1 MKIIVSP
8 DSFKGSLDATM
19 VAQTI
24 QRAIQATKPSFH
36 VQTLPVADGGEGT
49 LESLVQAT
57 NGQLIHLSVHDPL
70 ERMIDTYYGVLGNG
84 LYVIEMAKAS
94 GLPLIEKSLRN
105 PLISTTYGTGE
116 CIRHA
121 LDRGAR
127 QFMIGIGGSATNDG
141 GLGMLRALGMKFY
154 TANEKE
160 IIVPKDLHKLAHI
173 DDTQFD
179 SRIQQCT
186 FTIACDVDNPFIGP
200 SGASAV
206 FGPQKG
212 ATPEMVKTLDRHLT
226 HFADV
231 IARTGRIAL
240 HDVAGA
246 GAAGGLGGA
255 FLAFF
260 PATLQSG
267 IDVVLDAIQ
276 FDDALQGADV
286 VITGE
291 GKSDAQTLSGK
302 APVGILHRAKK
313 LNIKTVLLS
322 AIIED
327 YEQLAKVFDHM
338 YAIVDGDVTAQMSLM
353 EPEKY
358 LYNKVVEI
366 VDDL

>member
-8 DSFKGSLDATM
+8 DSFKGSLDATV

-24 QRAIQATKPSFH
+24 REAILSKRPSFD

-57 NGQLIHLSVHDPL
+57 NGQLIDVNVHNPL
-70 ERMIDTYYGVLGNG
+70 HQPIETYYGVLGNG
-84 LYVIEMAKAS
+84 AYMIEMAKAS
-94 GLPLIEKSLRN
+94 GLPLLEAAERN
-105 PLISTTYGTGE
+105 PLLATTYGTGE

-127 QFMIGIGGSATNDG
+127 QFIIGIGGSATNDG

-154 TANEKE
+154 TADKVE
-160 IIVPKDLHKLAHI
+160 ITVPRELHALAHI
-173 DDTQFD
+173 DATQFD
-179 SRIQQCT
+179 ARIQQCQ
-186 FTIACDVDNPFIGP
+186 FTIACDVDNPFVGP
-200 SGASAV
+200 NGASAV

-212 ATPEMVKTLDRHLT
+212 ATPEMVELLDANLT
-226 HFADV
+226 HFADEIV
-231 IARTGRIAL
+231 KSGRIAL
-240 HDVAGA
+240 HNEPGA

-276 FDDALQGADV
+276 FDEALKGADI

-291 GKSDAQTLSGK
+291 GKSDGQTLAGK

-313 LNIKTVLLS
+313 LNIKTILLS
-322 AIIED
+322 AVIED
-327 YEQLAKVFDHM
+327 RVQLAEAFDHM
-338 YAIVDGDVTAQMSLM
+338 YAVVDGNVTADMSLA
-353 EPEKY
+353 EPAKY
-358 LYNKVVEI
+358 LYEKVVEM
-366 VDDL
+366 VEDL